1 MRLRPRDFGS
11 PSGLPIQ
18 NPRVMYDGL
27 TGHYT
32 FSCPAVGHVQVR
44 LSAFRSLKRLPGASH
59 PAVYR
64 IVFACSC
71 GGEHE
76 GLVTHDDLDWAP
88 LGASGAE
95 FFNLMTARVESAT
108 GDLLDLAARRIGSGD
123 WPWSFFCYPE
133 NRPQPVFPS
142 AFLVLSPAA
151 DEARRSPSAARSA
164 SARPSTWSAAR
175 TWISRSTTTATF
187 RWSSTSSSA
196 IATIASP
203 PSGKSSI
210 QARSMCGVAIW
221 LRRRAL

>member
-1 MRLRPRDFGS
+1 
-11 PSGLPIQ
+11 
-18 NPRVMYDGL
+18 MYDGL

-32 FSCPAVGHVQVR
+32 FSCPTVGHVQVR

-142 AFLVLSPAA
+142 AFLLLSPAA
-151 DEARRSPSAARSA
+151 EELGLAVRCPVCECTTVNLVS
-164 SARPSTWSAAR
+164 RPHVDLPFYNDR
-175 TWISRSTTTATF
+175 YVQVVEHVFERDREDCVTAF
-187 RWSSTSSSA
+187 RQELD
-196 IATIASP
+196 
-203 PSGKSSI
+203 SG
-210 QARSMCGVAIW
+210 AFDV
-221 LRRRAL
+221 RRRDLAA